1 MKKNVYLII
10 LTIVTVIC
18 IIGGTCYHLVGWGV
32 SFLSHLPFASFYS
45 DSDDTESSGTTL
57 STGTVSL
64 PSFNTV
70 KIDSKVMNLSIE
82 KGDDYSIQCDSTEKL
97 NPKYEIK
104 DNTLIVSQKQK
115 IKIHNFMNT
124 QKCSVHITIPED
136 TTLELI
142 NVDGATGDINLSNL
156 DVTTLKIDNS
166 VGDVKMDDCKT
177 DSIDIDTSTG
187 DVKLNGCE
195 ANEINV
201 DTSVGDTVLKDIIF
215 EKLYVDGSV
224 GDVKVSSSKDLS
236 GYAYDL
242 DTSIGDVSINGVS
255 HKKEY
260 QQKGTGGKITVDNS
274 TGDISITY

>member
-10 LTIVTVIC
+10 LTLVTVIC

-57 STGTVSL
+57 STDTVSL

-166 VGDVKMDDCKT
+166 VGDVKMDNCKIA
-177 DSIDIDTSTG
+177 SIGIDTSTG
-187 DVKLNGCE
+187 DVKLNDCE
-195 ANEINV
+195 ANEIDV
-201 DTSVGDTVLKDIIF
+201 DTSVGDTVIKDNIF

-236 GYAYDL
+236 DYAYDL

>member
-10 LTIVTVIC
+10 LTLITIIC
-18 IIGGTCYHLVGWGV
+18 IVGGTCYHLVGWGV

-57 STGTVSL
+57 STDTVSL

-142 NVDGATGDINLSNL
+142 NIDGATGDINLSNL

-166 VGDVKMDDCKT
+166 VGDVKMDNCKIA
-177 DSIDIDTSTG
+177 SIDIDTSTG

-195 ANEINV
+195 ANEIDV
-201 DTSVGDTVLKDIIF
+201 DTSVGDTVIKDNIF

-260 QQKGTGGKITVDNS
+260 QQKGTSGKITVDNS

>member
-10 LTIVTVIC
+10 LTLITIIC
-18 IIGGTCYHLVGWGV
+18 IVGGTCYHLVGWGV

-45 DSDDTESSGTTL
+45 DSDDTENSGTTL
-57 STGTVSL
+57 STDTVSL

-82 KGDDYSIQCDSTEKL
+82 KGDDYSIQCDTTEKL

-115 IKIHNFMNT
+115 IKVHNFMKNP
-124 QKCSVHITIPED
+124 KCSVHITIPED

-142 NVDGATGDINLSNL
+142 NIDGATGDISLSNL

-166 VGDVKMDDCKT
+166 VGDVKMDNCKIA
-177 DSIDIDTSTG
+177 SIGIDTSTG
-187 DVKLNGCE
+187 DVKLNDCE
-195 ANEINV
+195 ANEIDV
-201 DTSVGDTVLKDIIF
+201 DTSVGDTVIKDNIF

-260 QQKGTGGKITVDNS
+260 QQKGTDGKITVDNS

>member
-10 LTIVTVIC
+10 LTLVTVIC

-57 STGTVSL
+57 STSTVLL

-82 KGDDYSIQCDSTEKL
+82 KGDDYSIQCDTTEKL

-115 IKIHNFMNT
+115 IKVHNFMKNP
-124 QKCSVHITIPED
+124 KCSVHITIPED
-136 TTLELI
+136 TALDLI
-142 NVDGATGDINLSNL
+142 NVDGSVGDINLSNL
-156 DVTTLKIDNS
+156 DVTTLKIDS
-166 VGDVKMDDCKT
+166 CVGDIELDDCKT
-177 DSIDIDTSTG
+177 DSIDIDTSTA
-187 DVKLNGCE
+187 VVELNGCE
-195 ANEINV
+195 ANEIDV
-201 DTSVGDTVLKDIIF
+201 DTSVGDTVIKDNIF
-215 EKLYVDGSV
+215 EILYVDGSV

-236 GYAYDL
+236 DYAYDL

-255 HKKEY
+255 HKTEY

>member
-10 LTIVTVIC
+10 LTLVTVIC

-57 STGTVSL
+57 STGTVLL

-82 KGDDYSIQCDSTEKL
+82 KGDDYSIQCDTTEKL

-115 IKIHNFMNT
+115 IKVHNFMKNP
-124 QKCSVHITIPED
+124 KCSVHITIPED

-142 NVDGATGDINLSNL
+142 NVDGSVGDINLSNL
-156 DVTTLKIDNS
+156 DVTTLKIDSS
-166 VGDVKMDDCKT
+166 VGDIELDDCKT
-177 DSIDIDTSTG
+177 DSIDIDVSTA
-187 DVKLNGCE
+187 VVELNGCE

-201 DTSVGDTVLKDIIF
+201 DTSVGDTVIKDNIF
-215 EKLYVDGSV
+215 ETLYVDGSV

-260 QQKGTGGKITVDNS
+260 QQKGSDGKITVDNS

>member
-10 LTIVTVIC
+10 LTLVTVIC

-104 DNTLIVSQKQK
+104 DKTLIVSQKQK
-115 IKIHNFMNT
+115 IKVHNFMNT

-177 DSIDIDTSTG
+177 DSIDVDTSTG

-201 DTSVGDTVLKDIIF
+201 DTSVGDTVLKDITF

-224 GDVKVSSSKDLS
+224 GDVKVSSPKDLS
-236 GYAYDL
+236 DYAYDL
-242 DTSIGDVSINGVS
+242 DTSIGEVSINGVS

-260 QQKGTGGKITVDNS
+260 QQKGTAGKITVDNS

>member
-10 LTIVTVIC
+10 LTLITIIC
-18 IIGGTCYHLVGWGV
+18 IVGGTCYHLVGWGV

-57 STGTVSL
+57 STDTVSL

-142 NVDGATGDINLSNL
+142 NVDGATGDISLSNL

-166 VGDVKMDDCKT
+166 VGDVKMDNCKIA
-177 DSIDIDTSTG
+177 SIGIDTSTG

-201 DTSVGDTVLKDIIF
+201 DTSVGDTVIKDIIF

>member
-10 LTIVTVIC
+10 ITLITVIC
-18 IIGGTCYHLVGWGV
+18 IIAGTCYHLVGWGV

-201 DTSVGDTVLKDIIF
+201 DTSVGDTVLKDITF

-224 GDVKVSSSKDLS
+224 GDVKVSSPKDLS
-236 GYAYDL
+236 DYAYDL
-242 DTSIGDVSINGVS
+242 DTSIGEVSINGVS

>member
-10 LTIVTVIC
+10 LTLVTVIC

-57 STGTVSL
+57 STDTVLL

-82 KGDDYSIQCDSTEKL
+82 KGDDYSIQCDADKKL

-115 IKIHNFMNT
+115 IKVHNFMKN

-142 NVDGATGDINLSNL
+142 NVDGSVGDINLSNL
-156 DVTTLKIDNS
+156 DVTTLKIDSS
-166 VGDVKMDDCKT
+166 VGDIEIDDCKT
-177 DSIDIDTSTG
+177 DSIDIDASTA
-187 DVKLNGCE
+187 VVELNGCE

-201 DTSVGDTVLKDIIF
+201 DTSVGDTVIKDNIF
-215 EKLYVDGSV
+215 ETLYVDGSV

>member
-10 LTIVTVIC
+10 LTLVTVIC

-57 STGTVSL
+57 STDTVSL

-70 KIDSKVMNLSIE
+70 KVDSKVMNLSIE
-82 KGDDYSIQCDSTEKL
+82 KGDDYSIQCETTEKL

-104 DNTLIVSQKQK
+104 DNTLIVSQTQK

-142 NVDGATGDINLSNL
+142 NVDGSIGDINLSNL

-177 DSIDIDTSTG
+177 DSIDVDTSTG

-201 DTSVGDTVLKDIIF
+201 DTSVGDTVIKDIIF

-224 GDVKVSSSKDLS
+224 GDVKVSSPKDLS
-236 GYAYDL
+236 DYAYDL

-260 QQKGTGGKITVDNS
+260 QQKGTAGKITVDNS

>member
-10 LTIVTVIC
+10 LTLVTVIC

-57 STGTVSL
+57 STGTVLL

-82 KGDDYSIQCDSTEKL
+82 KGDDYSIQCDTTEKL

-115 IKIHNFMNT
+115 IKVHNFMKNP
-124 QKCSVHITIPED
+124 KCSVHITIPED

-142 NVDGATGDINLSNL
+142 NIDGATGDISLSNL

-166 VGDVKMDDCKT
+166 VGDVKMDNCKIA
-177 DSIDIDTSTG
+177 SIGIDTSTG
-187 DVKLNGCE
+187 DVKLNDCE
-195 ANEINV
+195 ANEIDV
-201 DTSVGDTVLKDIIF
+201 DTSVGDTVIKDNIF
-215 EKLYVDGSV
+215 EKLYVDGSI

-236 GYAYDL
+236 DYAYDL

>member
-10 LTIVTVIC
+10 LTLVTVIC

-57 STGTVSL
+57 STGTVLL

-82 KGDDYSIQCDSTEKL
+82 KGDDYSIQCDADEKL

-115 IKIHNFMNT
+115 IKVHNFMKNP
-124 QKCSVHITIPED
+124 KCSVHITIPED

-142 NVDGATGDINLSNL
+142 NIDGATGDISLSSL

-166 VGDVKMDDCKT
+166 VGDVKMDNCKIA
-177 DSIDIDTSTG
+177 SIGIDTSTG
-187 DVKLNGCE
+187 DVKLNDCE
-195 ANEINV
+195 ANEIDV
-201 DTSVGDTVLKDIIF
+201 DTSVGDTVIKDNIF

>member
-10 LTIVTVIC
+10 LTLVTVIC

-104 DNTLIVSQKQK
+104 DKTLIVSQKQK
-115 IKIHNFMNT
+115 IKVHNFMNT

-177 DSIDIDTSTG
+177 DSIDVDTSTG

-201 DTSVGDTVLKDIIF
+201 DTSVGDTVIKDIIF

-224 GDVKVSSSKDLS
+224 GDVKVSSPKDLS
-236 GYAYDL
+236 DYAYDL
-242 DTSIGDVSINGVS
+242 DTSIGEVSINGVS

-260 QQKGTGGKITVDNS
+260 QQKGTAGKITVDNS

>member
-57 STGTVSL
+57 STDTVSL

-82 KGDDYSIQCDSTEKL
+82 KGDDYSIQCDTTEKL

-115 IKIHNFMNT
+115 IKVHNFMKNP
-124 QKCSVHITIPED
+124 KCSVHITIPED

-142 NVDGATGDINLSNL
+142 NIDGATGDISLSNL

-166 VGDVKMDDCKT
+166 VGDVKMDNCKIA
-177 DSIDIDTSTG
+177 SIGIDTSTG
-187 DVKLNGCE
+187 DVKLNDCE
-195 ANEINV
+195 ANEIDV
-201 DTSVGDTVLKDIIF
+201 DTSVGDTVIKDNIF

-236 GYAYDL
+236 DYAYDL

-260 QQKGTGGKITVDNS
+260 QQKGTAGKITVDNS

>member
-1 MKKNVYLII
+1 MKKYVYLII
-10 LTIVTVIC
+10 FTLVTVIC

-57 STGTVSL
+57 STGTVLL

-82 KGDDYSIQCDSTEKL
+82 KGDDYSIQCDTTEKL

-115 IKIHNFMNT
+115 IKVHNFMKNP
-124 QKCSVHITIPED
+124 KCSVHITIPED

-142 NVDGATGDINLSNL
+142 NIDGATGDISLSNL

-166 VGDVKMDDCKT
+166 VGDVKMDNCKIA
-177 DSIDIDTSTG
+177 SIGIDTSTG
-187 DVKLNGCE
+187 DVKLNDCE
-195 ANEINV
+195 ANEIDV
-201 DTSVGDTVLKDIIF
+201 DTSVGDTVIKDNIF
-215 EKLYVDGSV
+215 EKLYVDGSI

-236 GYAYDL
+236 DYAYDL

>member
-1 MKKNVYLII
+1 MKKNVYLIM
-10 LTIVTVIC
+10 LTLITVIC

-57 STGTVSL
+57 STDTVSL

-142 NVDGATGDINLSNL
+142 NVDGATGDISLSNL

>member
-10 LTIVTVIC
+10 LTLVTVIC

-45 DSDDTESSGTTL
+45 DSDDTESSGTTI

-82 KGDDYSIQCDSTEKL
+82 KGDDYSIQCDADEKL

-115 IKIHNFMNT
+115 IKVHNFMKNP
-124 QKCSVHITIPED
+124 KCSVHITIPED

-142 NVDGATGDINLSNL
+142 NIDGATGDISLSNL

-166 VGDVKMDDCKT
+166 VGDVKMDNCKIA
-177 DSIDIDTSTG
+177 SIGIDTSTG
-187 DVKLNGCE
+187 DVKLNDCE
-195 ANEINV
+195 ANEIDV
-201 DTSVGDTVLKDIIF
+201 DTSVGDTVIKDNIF

-236 GYAYDL
+236 DYAYDL

>member
-142 NVDGATGDINLSNL
+142 NIDGATGDISLSNL

-224 GDVKVSSSKDLS
+224 GDVKVSSPKDLS

>member
-10 LTIVTVIC
+10 LTLITIIC
-18 IIGGTCYHLVGWGV
+18 IVGGTCYHLVGWGV

-57 STGTVSL
+57 STDTVSL

-201 DTSVGDTVLKDIIF
+201 DTSVGDTVIKDNIF

-224 GDVKVSSSKDLS
+224 GDVKVSSPKDLS
-236 GYAYDL
+236 DYAYDL

-260 QQKGTGGKITVDNS
+260 QQKGTDGKITVDNS

>member
-10 LTIVTVIC
+10 LTLITIIC
-18 IIGGTCYHLVGWGV
+18 IVGGTCYHLVGWGV

-57 STGTVSL
+57 STDTVSL

-82 KGDDYSIQCDSTEKL
+82 KGDDYSIQCDADKKL

-224 GDVKVSSSKDLS
+224 GDVKVSSPKDLS
-236 GYAYDL
+236 DYAYDL
-242 DTSIGDVSINGVS
+242 DTSIGEVSINGVS

>member
-82 KGDDYSIQCDSTEKL
+82 KGDDYSIQCDADEKL

-115 IKIHNFMNT
+115 IKVHNFMKNP
-124 QKCSVHITIPED
+124 KCSVHITIPED

-142 NVDGATGDINLSNL
+142 NIDGATGDISLSNL

-166 VGDVKMDDCKT
+166 VGDVKMDNCKIA
-177 DSIDIDTSTG
+177 SIGIDTSTG
-187 DVKLNGCE
+187 DVKLNDCD
-195 ANEINV
+195 ANEIDV
-201 DTSVGDTVLKDIIF
+201 DTSVGDTVIKDNIF

-236 GYAYDL
+236 DYAYDL

>member
-57 STGTVSL
+57 STDTVSL

-82 KGDDYSIQCDSTEKL
+82 KGDDYSIQCDADEKL

-115 IKIHNFMNT
+115 IKVHNFMKNP
-124 QKCSVHITIPED
+124 KCSVHITIPED

-142 NVDGATGDINLSNL
+142 NIDGATGDISLSNL

-166 VGDVKMDDCKT
+166 VGDVKMDNCKIA
-177 DSIDIDTSTG
+177 SIGIDTSTG
-187 DVKLNGCE
+187 DVKLNDCE
-195 ANEINV
+195 ANEIDV
-201 DTSVGDTVLKDIIF
+201 DTSVGDTVIKDNIF

-236 GYAYDL
+236 DYAYDL

-260 QQKGTGGKITVDNS
+260 QQKGTGGKIEPVK
-274 TGDISITY
+274 

>member
-10 LTIVTVIC
+10 LTLVTVIF

-57 STGTVSL
+57 STGTVLL

-82 KGDDYSIQCDSTEKL
+82 KGDDYSIQCDTTEKL

-115 IKIHNFMNT
+115 IKVHNFMKNP
-124 QKCSVHITIPED
+124 KCSVHITIPED

-142 NVDGATGDINLSNL
+142 NIDGATGDISLSNL

-166 VGDVKMDDCKT
+166 VGDVKMDNCKIA
-177 DSIDIDTSTG
+177 SIGIDTSTG
-187 DVKLNGCE
+187 DVKLNDCE
-195 ANEINV
+195 ANEIDV
-201 DTSVGDTVLKDIIF
+201 DTSVGDTVIKDNIF

-236 GYAYDL
+236 DYAYDL

>member
-32 SFLSHLPFASFYS
+32 SFLNHLPFASFYS

-82 KGDDYSIQCDSTEKL
+82 KGDDYSIQCDADEKL

-115 IKIHNFMNT
+115 IKVHNFMKNL
-124 QKCSVHITIPED
+124 KCSVHITIPED
-136 TTLELI
+136 TALELI
-142 NVDGATGDINLSNL
+142 NIDGATGDISLSNL

-166 VGDVKMDDCKT
+166 VGDVKMDNCKIA
-177 DSIDIDTSTG
+177 SIGIDTSTG
-187 DVKLNGCE
+187 DVKLNDCE
-195 ANEINV
+195 ANEIDV
-201 DTSVGDTVLKDIIF
+201 DTSVGDTVIKDNIF

-236 GYAYDL
+236 DYAYDL

>member
-57 STGTVSL
+57 STDTVSL

-82 KGDDYSIQCDSTEKL
+82 KGDDYSIQCDAEEKL

-115 IKIHNFMNT
+115 IKVHNFMKNP
-124 QKCSVHITIPED
+124 KCSVHITIPED

-142 NVDGATGDINLSNL
+142 NIDGATGDISLSNL

-166 VGDVKMDDCKT
+166 VGDVKMDNCKIA
-177 DSIDIDTSTG
+177 SIGIDTSTG
-187 DVKLNGCE
+187 DVKLNDCE
-195 ANEINV
+195 ANEIDV
-201 DTSVGDTVLKDIIF
+201 DTSVGDTVIKDNIF

-236 GYAYDL
+236 DYAYDL

>member
-10 LTIVTVIC
+10 LTLVTVIC

-57 STGTVSL
+57 STGTVLL

-82 KGDDYSIQCDSTEKL
+82 KGDDYSIQCDTTEKL

-115 IKIHNFMNT
+115 IKVHNFMKNP
-124 QKCSVHITIPED
+124 KCSVHITIPED

-142 NVDGATGDINLSNL
+142 NIDGATGDISLSNL

-166 VGDVKMDDCKT
+166 VGDVKMDNCKIA
-177 DSIDIDTSTG
+177 SIGIDTSTG
-187 DVKLNGCE
+187 DVKLNDCE
-195 ANEINV
+195 ANEIDV
-201 DTSVGDTVLKDIIF
+201 DTSVGDTVIKDNIF

-236 GYAYDL
+236 DYAYDL

>member
-10 LTIVTVIC
+10 LTLITIIC
-18 IIGGTCYHLVGWGV
+18 IVGGTCYHLVGWGV

-57 STGTVSL
+57 STDTVSL

-82 KGDDYSIQCDSTEKL
+82 KGDDYSIQCDTTEKL
-97 NPKYEIK
+97 NPKYKIK

-201 DTSVGDTVLKDIIF
+201 DTSVGDTVIKDNIF

-260 QQKGTGGKITVDNS
+260 QQKGTDGKITVDNS

>member
-224 GDVKVSSSKDLS
+224 GDVKVSSPKDLS

>member
-1 MKKNVYLII
+1 MKKNAYLII
-10 LTIVTVIC
+10 LTLVTVIC

-57 STGTVSL
+57 STGTVLL

-82 KGDDYSIQCDSTEKL
+82 KGDDYSIQCDTTEKL

-115 IKIHNFMNT
+115 IKVHNFMKNP
-124 QKCSVHITIPED
+124 KCSVHITIPED
-136 TTLELI
+136 TALELI
-142 NVDGATGDINLSNL
+142 NIDGATGDISLSNL

-166 VGDVKMDDCKT
+166 VGDVKMDNCKIA
-177 DSIDIDTSTG
+177 SIGIDTSTG
-187 DVKLNGCE
+187 DVNLNDCE
-195 ANEINV
+195 ANEIDV
-201 DTSVGDTVLKDIIF
+201 DTSVGDTVIKDNIF

-236 GYAYDL
+236 DYAYDL

>member
-1 MKKNVYLII
+1 MKKNIYLII
-10 LTIVTVIC
+10 LTLVTVIC

-57 STGTVSL
+57 STGTVLL

-82 KGDDYSIQCDSTEKL
+82 KGDDYSIQCDTTEKL

-115 IKIHNFMNT
+115 IKVHNFMKNP
-124 QKCSVHITIPED
+124 KCSVHITIPED

-142 NVDGATGDINLSNL
+142 NIDGATGDISLSNL

-166 VGDVKMDDCKT
+166 VGDVKMDNCKIA
-177 DSIDIDTSTG
+177 SIGIDTSTG
-187 DVKLNGCE
+187 DVKLNDCE
-195 ANEINV
+195 ANEIDV
-201 DTSVGDTVLKDIIF
+201 DTSVGDTVIKDNIF

-236 GYAYDL
+236 DYAYDL

>member
-10 LTIVTVIC
+10 LTLITIIC
-18 IIGGTCYHLVGWGV
+18 IVGGTCYHLVGWGV

-57 STGTVSL
+57 STDTVSL

-142 NVDGATGDINLSNL
+142 NVDGAPGDINLSNL

-201 DTSVGDTVLKDIIF
+201 DTSVGDTVIKDNIF

-224 GDVKVSSSKDLS
+224 GDVKVSSPKDLS
-236 GYAYDL
+236 DYAYDL

-255 HKKEY
+255 HKREY
-260 QQKGTGGKITVDNS
+260 QQKGTAGKITVDNS

>member
-10 LTIVTVIC
+10 LTLVTVIC
-18 IIGGTCYHLVGWGV
+18 IIGGTCYHLVGWGG

-57 STGTVSL
+57 STGTVLL

-82 KGDDYSIQCDSTEKL
+82 KGDDYSIQCDADEKL

-115 IKIHNFMNT
+115 IKVHNFMKNP
-124 QKCSVHITIPED
+124 KCSVHITIPED
-136 TTLELI
+136 TALELI
-142 NVDGATGDINLSNL
+142 NINGATGDISLSNL

-166 VGDVKMDDCKT
+166 VGDVKMDNCKIA
-177 DSIDIDTSTG
+177 SIGIDTSTG
-187 DVKLNGCE
+187 DVKLNDCE
-195 ANEINV
+195 ANEIDV
-201 DTSVGDTVLKDIIF
+201 DTSVGDTVIKDNIF

-236 GYAYDL
+236 DYAYDL

>member
-10 LTIVTVIC
+10 LTLVTVIC

-104 DNTLIVSQKQK
+104 DKTLIVSQKQK
-115 IKIHNFMNT
+115 IKVHNFMNT

-201 DTSVGDTVLKDIIF
+201 DTSVGDTVLKDITF

-224 GDVKVSSSKDLS
+224 GDVKVSSPKDLS
-236 GYAYDL
+236 DYAYDL
-242 DTSIGDVSINGVS
+242 DTSIGEVSINGVS

>member
-10 LTIVTVIC
+10 LTLVTVIC

-57 STGTVSL
+57 STGTVLL

-82 KGDDYSIQCDSTEKL
+82 KGDDYSIQCDTTEKL

-115 IKIHNFMNT
+115 IKVHNFMKNP
-124 QKCSVHITIPED
+124 KCSVHITIPED

-142 NVDGATGDINLSNL
+142 NIDGATGDISLSNL

-166 VGDVKMDDCKT
+166 VGDVKMDNCKIA
-177 DSIDIDTSTG
+177 SIGIDTSTG
-187 DVKLNGCE
+187 DVKLNDCE
-195 ANEINV
+195 ANEIDV
-201 DTSVGDTVLKDIIF
+201 DTSVGDTVIKDNIF

-274 TGDISITY
+274 TGDISIAY

>member
-10 LTIVTVIC
+10 LTLITIIC
-18 IIGGTCYHLVGWGV
+18 IVGGTCYHLVGWGV

-57 STGTVSL
+57 STDTVSL

-224 GDVKVSSSKDLS
+224 GDVKVSSPKDLS
-236 GYAYDL
+236 DYAYDL

-260 QQKGTGGKITVDNS
+260 QQKGTDGKITVDNS

>member
-104 DNTLIVSQKQK
+104 DKTLIVSQKQK

-142 NVDGATGDINLSNL
+142 NIDGATGDISLSNL

-166 VGDVKMDDCKT
+166 VGDVKMDNCKIA
-177 DSIDIDTSTG
+177 SIGIDTSTG
-187 DVKLNGCE
+187 DVKLNDCE
-195 ANEINV
+195 ANEIDV

-224 GDVKVSSSKDLS
+224 GDVKVSSPKDLS
-236 GYAYDL
+236 DYAYDL

-260 QQKGTGGKITVDNS
+260 QQKGTSGKITVDNS
-274 TGDISITY
+274 KGDISITY

>member
-10 LTIVTVIC
+10 LTLVTVIC

-57 STGTVSL
+57 STGTVLL

-104 DNTLIVSQKQK
+104 DKTLIVSQKQK
-115 IKIHNFMNT
+115 IKVHNFMNT

-201 DTSVGDTVLKDIIF
+201 DTSVGDTVLKDITF

-224 GDVKVSSSKDLS
+224 GDVKVSSPKDLS
-236 GYAYDL
+236 DYAYDL
-242 DTSIGDVSINGVS
+242 DTSIGEVSINGVS